1 MRKIVLALLAVVLGA
16 SALPVPA
23 APAPPQWVEGT
34 HYTLLDQ
41 PQPTTVPPGK
51 VEVMEIF
58 SYACP
63 FCDKFQP
70 IVHQLQRSLPRYAQM
85 VYLPASF
92 LPAEDWPV
100 FQQAYFAA
108 QSLGI
113 ADRTHQAMYD
123 AVWKNGALATV
134 DPATNELKHPAPSLE
149 AIAHYYSQLTG
160 VDPEKFLTAARSF
173 GVATQMRQADA
184 EITAMQVPGTPC
196 IVVDGKYRVEMDSLR
211 TPADIISVVNF
222 LVAKA
227 HSQHRHPAARPSA

>member
-1 MRKIVLALLAVVLGA
+1 MKKIGLALLAVVLSA
-16 SALPVPA
+16 SGLRALA
-23 APAPPQWVEGT
+23 APAQQQWVEGT
-34 HYTLLDQ
+34 NYTVLDQ
-41 PQPTTVPPGK
+41 PQATTVPADK

-70 IVHQLQRSLPRYAQM
+70 IVHQLQRSLPHYAQM

-92 LPAEDWPV
+92 NPSEDWPV

-123 AVWKNGALATV
+123 AVWKNGVLATV
-134 DPATNELKHPAPSLE
+134 DPATNELKRPAPSLE

-160 VDPEKFLTAARSF
+160 VDTQKFITTARSF
-173 GVATQMRQADA
+173 GVATEMRQADA
-184 EITAMQVPGTPC
+184 QITNMQVPGTPC

-211 TPADIISVVNF
+211 TPEDIISVVNF

-227 HSQHRHPAARPSA
+227 RSQHQHPAARPSA

>member
-1 MRKIVLALLAVVLGA
+1 MKKIGLALIAQVFFAAVLPAGA
-16 SALPVPA
+16 APQQWIAGTNYTILDQAQTPTVPA
-23 APAPPQWVEGT
+23 N
-34 HYTLLDQ
+34 
-41 PQPTTVPPGK
+41 K

-70 IVHQLQRSLPRYAQM
+70 IVNQMEHSLPPYAQM

-92 LPAEDWPV
+92 IPAEDWPV

-113 ADRTHQAMYD
+113 AGRTHQAMYD
-123 AVWKNGALATV
+123 AVWKSGVLATV
-134 DPATNELKHPAPSLE
+134 DAQTNEIRHPAPSLE

-173 GVATQMRQADA
+173 GVATEMRQADA
-184 EITAMQVPGTPC
+184 QITAMQIPGTPC
-196 IVVDGKYRVEMDSLR
+196 IVVDGKYRVEMDSLKS
-211 TPADIISVVNF
+211 PQDVISLVKYLVV
-222 LVAKA
+222 KA
-227 HSQHRHPAARPSA
+227 HSDQHPGARPSA

>member
-1 MRKIVLALLAVVLGA
+1 MKKIGLALITLVLYA
-16 SALPVPA
+16 AALPAGA
-23 APAPPQWVEGT
+23 APAQQQWVEGT
-34 HYTLLDQ
+34 NYTLLDQ
-41 PQPTTVPPGK
+41 PQATTVPAGK

-70 IVHQLQRSLPRYAQM
+70 IVHQIERSLPPYAQM
-85 VYLPASF
+85 VFLPASF
-92 LPAEDWPV
+92 IPAEDWPV

-123 AVWKNGALATV
+123 AVWKNGVLATV
-134 DPATNELKHPAPSLE
+134 DPTTNEIKHPAPSLE

-173 GVATQMRQADA
+173 GVATEMRQADA
-184 EITAMQVPGTPC
+184 QILAMQIPGTPC
-196 IVVDGKYRVEMDSLR
+196 IVVDGKYRVEMESLR
-211 TPADIISVVNF
+211 TPDDIVSLVRF

-227 HSQHRHPAARPSA
+227 HSQHLHPGAQPST

>member
-1 MRKIVLALLAVVLGA
+1 MKKIGLALLAVMLGA
-16 SALPVPA
+16 AVLPALA
-23 APAPPQWVEGT
+23 APAQPQWVEGT
-34 HYTLLDQ
+34 NYTLLEQ
-41 PQPTTVPPGK
+41 PQATTVPPNK

-70 IVHQLQRSLPRYAQM
+70 IVQQLQRSLPRYAQM

-92 LPAEDWPV
+92 NPAEDWPV

-123 AVWKNGALATV
+123 AVWKNGVLATV
-134 DPATNELKHPAPSLE
+134 DPATNELKRPAPSLE

-173 GVATQMRQADA
+173 GVATEMRQADA
-184 EITAMQVPGTPC
+184 QITAMQVPGTPC
-196 IVVDGKYRVEMDSLR
+196 IVVDGKWRVEMDSLK
-211 TPADIISVVNF
+211 TPEDIISVVNF

>member
-1 MRKIVLALLAVVLGA
+1 MKKIGLALIAAVLYASVLP
-16 SALPVPA
+16 ALA
-23 APAPPQWVEGT
+23 APAQQQWVEGT
-34 HYTLLDQ
+34 NYTLLDQ
-41 PQPTTVPPGK
+41 PQTPTVPAGK

-70 IVHQLQRSLPRYAQM
+70 IVRQMQRGLPHYAQM

-92 LPAEDWPV
+92 IPAEDWPV

-113 ADRTHQAMYD
+113 AERTHQAMYD
-123 AVWKNGALATV
+123 AVWKSGVLATV
-134 DPATNELKHPAPSLE
+134 DPVTNEIKHPAPSLE

-160 VDPEKFLTAARSF
+160 VDTEKFLTAARSF
-173 GVATQMRQADA
+173 GVATEMRQADA
-184 EITAMQVPGTPC
+184 QITAMQVPGTPC

-211 TPADIISVVNF
+211 TPEDVISLVNF

-227 HSQHRHPAARPSA
+227 HSQHQHPAARPSA